1 MFHCIHQLPLLC
13 LEPPYIA
20 YNGPIRAF
28 LPVVAGIEVESAKM
42 KAKQNG
48 GQKKPKQ

>member
-1 MFHCIHQLPLLC
+1 MFHGIQRLPLLC

-28 LPVVAGIEVESAKM
+28 LPVVAGIEGGGAKM
-42 KAKQNG
+42 KA
-48 GQKKPKQ
+48 